1 MRKWMTILCLLG
13 YFCLDAQN
21 AKDLYFQPGFA
32 SGASASKVFEEIN
45 YIPLQTTKKSL
56 FGRIRK
62 LLVSDEYYIIW
73 DGDTDCIYFFDKK
86 GKFVHKY
93 RPRRCIIKSVQL
105 DKRRNAVFIS
115 GSNKKFNFSQAEI
128 EKMME
133 DPTNKS
139 FAKFTWSGYYDL
151 KDVRKEKVQ
160 ELDGFSL
167 SLVSPVIFNN
177 NWWAYSYIS
186 ADRKWKE
193 ATGHELN
200 VYDGEK
206 TIAEYFPYNKK
217 NDVFN
222 YRANQVSFFP
232 TDSSEELLF
241 TRPFYHSI
249 YRLTK
254 DSAARLYTL
263 IMPLEIS
270 LPKAFFTHPF
280 RTRNDVD
287 QYRSQ
292 NGGLVWGISNVYK
305 TQHYLLFSLDYNKSW
320 RERYFLYDEST
331 GKFYNT
337 GKINSDS
344 TNAYLPVLPG
354 NVQYS
359 DGEYLYT
366 SISSSIMFQSKDNN
380 TSREPQYQPE
390 LKQYFEKGTRTDNPV
405 IIQLKLK
412 NKIG

>member
-1 MRKWMTILCLLG
+1 MLLG
-13 YFCLDAQN
+13 LFGCFCSDAQN
-21 AKDLYFQPGFA
+21 AKELYFQPGFA

-62 LLVSDEYYIIW
+62 LLVSDKYYIIW
-73 DGDTDCIYFFDKK
+73 DGDTNFIYFFDKT
-86 GKFVHKY
+86 GAFVHKY
-93 RPRRCIIKSVQL
+93 RPRRCNIKSIEL
-105 DKRRNAVFIS
+105 DRPRNAIFIS
-115 GSNKKFNFSQAEI
+115 GSDKNFNFSQAEI

-139 FAKFTWSGYYDL
+139 FSKFTWSGYYDL
-151 KDVRKEKVQ
+151 NDVRKEKVK
-160 ELDGFSL
+160 EIHDFSL
-167 SLVSPVIFNN
+167 ALVSPVIFNHN
-177 NWWAYSYIS
+177 QWAYSYTS
-186 ADRKWKE
+186 ADRKWKDI
-193 ATGHELN
+193 TGYELN
-200 VYDGEK
+200 VHDGEK

-217 NDVFN
+217 NDAFH
-222 YRANQVSFFP
+222 YRASQISFFP
-232 TDSSEELLF
+232 TGNSGELLF
-241 TRPFYHSI
+241 SRPFRYSI

-254 DSAARLYTL
+254 DSVSQLYTF
-263 IMPLEIS
+263 IMPMDMS

-292 NGGLVWGISNVYK
+292 NGGLVWGIQNVHK
-305 TQHYLLFSLDYNKSW
+305 MGDYLFFSLDYNRSW
-320 RERYFLYDEST
+320 RERNFLYDESS

-337 GKINSDS
+337 GKINTDS
-344 TNAYLPVLPG
+344 ANAYLPILPG
-354 NVQYS
+354 SVQYN

-366 SISSSIMFQSKDNN
+366 SISSTYMFQSRDNN
-380 TSREPQYQPE
+380 ASRQPQYPAALQ
-390 LKQYFEKGTRTDNPV
+390 QYFEKGTRSNNPV